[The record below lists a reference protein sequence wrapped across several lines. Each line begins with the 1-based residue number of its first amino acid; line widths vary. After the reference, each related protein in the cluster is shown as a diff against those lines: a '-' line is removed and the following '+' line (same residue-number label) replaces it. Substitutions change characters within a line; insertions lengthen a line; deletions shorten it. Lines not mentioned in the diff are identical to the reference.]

1 MHLYK
6 YIFYDLNKF
15 FFPDLQN
22 ILKMLRLSKVLN
34 KNRGSYRG
42 FSVLKSKTINN
53 TDFKV
58 GQEIEGFT
66 VKEVRPITD
75 FQLTALRLEHKKS
88 GADYLHIDRNDTN
101 NVFSVAFRTTPKHSN
116 GLPHILEHT
125 TLCGSKKF
133 PCRDPFFK
141 MLNRSMANFMNAMT
155 APDYTFYPFCTENQS
170 DYYNLMS
177 VYLDAVFNPM
187 LRESDF
193 RQEGWRLE
201 HKNVDDKSS
210 PIEIKGVVYNEM
222 KGVYSDNQQIY
233 NEHFLNKILPTNTY
247 GINSGGDPNVIP
259 SLTHSDLV
267 EFHDRYYHPSNSR
280 FYSYGNFNLEN
291 HLQFLN
297 DTFLKNCASDLSI
310 KDETKVPNEKHWTSP
325 RRAHVSCREDP
336 MIPKDKQSSLSIGT
350 LWSDITN
357 TQETFELAIL
367 SRLLLNGPNAKF
379 YKSLIEPNI
388 GTDFSAA
395 TGFTDQTRDSFFAVG
410 LQGLNVS
417 DFERVESIYEDT
429 IKSAIKEGFD
439 ERDIDNILHSVEL
452 SMRHQTSNFG
462 LQLLYGTLPIWNHDG
477 NVLDSMCVSE
487 KIDKFK
493 NKLSDQPNYLQSL
506 VDKYLL
512 NNKHKLVMTMSP
524 ENNYEELRIENE
536 EKLLKEKLAPL
547 TDSDKENIYKQGL
560 ELREQQDAVQDI
572 TCLPSLSLND
582 LKKTTDSVPLQ
593 KEQINNTPVFIFPQ
607 PTNQVTYFRSLINT
621 SHLSN
626 DLKNLI
632 PLFCNVVTRMG
643 TTSMDFRQFDQL
655 VRKSTGGLHVSQSI
669 IDSPRDI
676 FNMKEAVVLNS
687 HCLDKNVDDM
697 FDLWKQLF
705 TQVTFQDENRF
716 KTLVQEEASSL
727 ANSISGSGHMYAM
740 LCATAGINPIDAQRE
755 SYGGLQY
762 VSSMKQIAQMKDLSP
777 ILKKLEDIGKQ
788 ILNKNTMKC
797 SLTVVDDNTQA
808 IKGLESF
815 LNTIAGNWNLSNEYN
830 QVEKSKND
838 VNNCFHHVLPFSVNY
853 CAKALPGVHY
863 GHKDFAPL
871 KVLCKY
877 ISSKYLLTTVREKNG
892 AYGSGASLS
901 TSGSIQMYSY
911 RDPKPV
917 ETFHAFDR
925 SCDWVNNKKI
935 TLEELNEAK
944 LAIFQGIDHPVA
956 PMAKGNALFFY
967 DMDEQIRQEHRNQI
981 MNVKIEDILYV
992 ANLYFSSKHFAKA
1005 LIGPANNAF
1014 GLETNWNVTN
1024 HEDL

>member
-1 MHLYK
+1 
-6 YIFYDLNKF
+6 
-15 FFPDLQN
+15 
-22 ILKMLRLSKVLN
+22 MLRLSRALN
-34 KNRGSYRG
+34 KHRGNVRNLT
-42 FSVLKSKTINN
+42 VLKTNSNN
-53 TDFKV
+53 TNFDV
-58 GQEIEGFT
+58 GQEIEGF
-66 VKEVRPITD
+66 VIKEIRPVTD

-155 APDYTFYPFCTENQS
+155 APDYTFYPFCTENKS

-201 HKNVDDKSS
+201 HKDVDDKSS

-233 NEHFLNKILPTNTY
+233 NEHFLNYILPSNTY
-247 GINSGGDPNVIP
+247 GINSGGDPMVIP

-267 EFHDRYYHPSNSR
+267 SFHDKYYHPSNSR

-291 HLQFLN
+291 HLKFLN
-297 DTFLKNCASDLSI
+297 DTFLKNCSSDLSV
-310 KDETKVPNEKHWTSP
+310 KDESKVPNEKRWTSSK
-325 RRAHVSCREDP
+325 RAHVTCREDP

-367 SRLLLNGPNAKF
+367 ARLLLNGPNAKF

-410 LQGLNVS
+410 LQGLNES

-429 IKSAIKEGFD
+429 IKSVIEEGFD
-439 ERDIDNILHSVEL
+439 NRDIDNILHSVEL

-477 NVLDSMCVSE
+477 NILDSMCVSD
-487 KIDKFK
+487 KIEEFK
-493 NKLSDQPNYLQSL
+493 KKLNDQPNYLQLL
-506 VDKYLL
+506 VDRYLL

-524 ENNYEELRIENE
+524 ANNYEDLRKENE

-547 TDSDKENIYKQGL
+547 SDADKQNIYQLGL
-560 ELREQQDAVQDI
+560 ELRQQQDAIQDV

-582 LKKTTDSVPLQ
+582 LKKTTDTVPL
-593 KEQINNTPVFIFPQ
+593 KKKSINSTPVFIFPQ
-607 PTNQVTYFRSLINT
+607 PTNQVTYFKSLINT
-621 SHLSN
+621 SHLSD

-643 TTSMDFRQFDQL
+643 TKSLDFRQFDQL
-655 VRKSTGGLHVSQSI
+655 ARKSTGGLQMSQAI
-669 IDSPRDI
+669 IDSPTNL
-676 FNMKEAVVLNS
+676 FNMKETIILNS
-687 HCLDKNVDDM
+687 HCLDKNVNEM
-697 FDLWKQLF
+697 FDLWTQIF
-705 TQVTFQDENRF
+705 TQVTFQDQNRF

-755 SYGGLQY
+755 IYGGLEY
-762 VSSMKQIAQMKDLSP
+762 VSSMKKIAQLEDLSP
-777 ILKKLEDIGKQ
+777 ILKKLEEISQQ
-788 ILNKNTMKC
+788 ILNKTTMK
-797 SLTVVDDNTQA
+797 SALTIVDDNSNA
-808 IKGLESF
+808 VKSLESF
-815 LNTIAGNWNLSNEYN
+815 LNTISGHWNLLNEYN
-830 QVEKSKND
+830 KVEKQDSSI
-838 VNNCFHHVLPFSVNY
+838 NCLHHVLPFSVNY

-863 GHKDFAPL
+863 AHKDFAPL

-877 ISSKYLLTTVREKNG
+877 LSSKYLLPTVREKNG

-901 TSGSIQMYSY
+901 MSGSIQMYSY

-917 ETFHAFDR
+917 ETFQAFDQA
-925 SCDWVNNKKI
+925 CDWMNNRKV

-956 PMAKGNALFFY
+956 PMAKGGALFLY
-967 DMDEQIRQEHRNQI
+967 DLDEQIKQEHRNQI
-981 MNVKIEDILYV
+981 MNVTIDDIMNV
-992 ANLYFSSKHFAKA
+992 TNQYFSNSNFAKA
-1005 LIGPANNAF
+1005 LIGPANNEIK
-1014 GLETNWNVTN
+1014 ETTWKITN

>member
-1 MHLYK
+1 
-6 YIFYDLNKF
+6 
-15 FFPDLQN
+15 
-22 ILKMLRLSKVLN
+22 MLRLSRVLN
-34 KNRGSYRG
+34 KNRTNIRG
-42 FSVLKSKTINN
+42 LSVLKTTSSIN
-53 TDFKV
+53 TSFQV
-58 GQEIEGFT
+58 GQEIEGFV
-66 VKEVRPITD
+66 VKEIRPVDD
-75 FQLTALRLEHKKS
+75 FQLTALRLQHKQS

-101 NVFSVAFRTTPKHSN
+101 NVFSIAFRTTPKNST

-201 HKNVDDKSS
+201 YKNIDDKNS

-233 NEHFLNKILPTNTY
+233 NEHFLNNILPSNTY
-247 GINSGGDPNVIP
+247 GVNSGGDPNVIP

-267 EFHDRYYHPSNSR
+267 DFHYKYYHPSNSR

-297 DTFLKNCASDLSI
+297 DTFLKNCLADLSI
-310 KDETKVPNEKHWTSP
+310 KDETKVPNEKRWTSP

-336 MIPKDKQSSLSIGT
+336 MVPKDKQSSLSIGT

-357 TQETFELAIL
+357 THETFELAIL

-379 YKSLIEPNI
+379 YKTLIEPNI

-395 TGFTDQTRDSFFAVG
+395 TGFTDQTRDSFFTVG

-439 ERDIDNILHSVEL
+439 QRDIDNILHSVEL

-477 NVLDSMCVSE
+477 NIIDSMCVSE
-487 KIDKFK
+487 KIDEFK
-493 NKLSDQPNYLQSL
+493 NKLTDQPNYLQLL

-524 ENNYEELRIENE
+524 ENNYEELRIKNEN
-536 EKLLKEKLAPL
+536 KILKEKLASL
-547 TDSDKENIYKQGL
+547 SDADKDHIYQQGL
-560 ELREQQDAVQDI
+560 ELRKQQDAIQDV

-582 LKKTTDSVPLQ
+582 LKKTTDSIPL
-593 KEQINNTPVFIFPQ
+593 KNKSINNTPVFIFPQ
-607 PTNQVTYFRSLINT
+607 PTNQVTYFRSLLNT
-621 SHLSN
+621 SHLPN
-626 DLKNLI
+626 NLKNLI

-643 TTSMDFRQFDQL
+643 TSSIDFRQFDQL

-669 IDSPRDI
+669 IDSPI
-676 FNMKEAVVLNS
+676 YKLNMKETVILNS
-687 HCLDKNVDDM
+687 HCLDKNVNEM
-697 FDLWKQLF
+697 FDLWKHIF
-705 TQVTFQDENRF
+705 TQANFEDENRF

-755 SYGGLQY
+755 LYGGLQY
-762 VSSMKQIAQMKDLSP
+762 VDSMKKIAQMDDLLP
-777 ILKKLEDIGKQ
+777 ILKQLEVISKQ
-788 ILNKNTMKC
+788 LLNKSSMKC
-797 SLTVVDDNTQA
+797 SLTVVEDNSKA
-808 IKGLESF
+808 FKGLESF
-815 LNTIAGNWNLSNEYN
+815 LNSIPGNWDLSTEYN
-830 QVEKSKND
+830 KVEKQYTSD
-838 VNNCFHHVLPFSVNY
+838 NCFHHVLPFSVSY

-863 GHKDFAPL
+863 SHKDFAAL
-871 KVLCKY
+871 RVLCKY
-877 ISSKYLLTTVREKNG
+877 LSSKYLLPTVREKNG
-892 AYGSGASLS
+892 AYGSGASVS
-901 TSGSIQMYSY
+901 TSGSIQMFSY

-917 ETFHAFDR
+917 ETFQAFDR
-925 SCDWVNNKKI
+925 ACDWVNSKKI
-935 TLEELNEAK
+935 TIEELNEAK

-956 PMAKGNALFFY
+956 PMAKGNALFFH
-967 DMDEQIRQEHRNQI
+967 DLDEQIKQEHRNQV
-981 MNVKIEDILYV
+981 MNVKIDDIMNV
-992 ANLYFSSKHFAKA
+992 ANIYFSNTNFAKA
-1005 LIGPANNAF
+1005 LIGPANDIIN
-1014 GLETNWNVTN
+1014 LETAWNVTN

>member
-1 MHLYK
+1 
-6 YIFYDLNKF
+6 
-15 FFPDLQN
+15 
-22 ILKMLRLSKVLN
+22 MLRLSKALN
-34 KNRGSYRG
+34 KHSGNIRGLSILRT
-42 FSVLKSKTINN
+42 KTPNN
-53 TDFKV
+53 TTVEV
-58 GQEIEGFT
+58 GQEIEGFV
-66 VKEVRPITD
+66 VKEVRPVAD
-75 FQLTALRLEHKKS
+75 FQLTALRLEHQKS
-88 GADYLHIDRNDTN
+88 GADYLHIDRNDSN
-101 NVFSVAFRTTPKHSN
+101 NVFSVAFRTTPKQSN

-125 TLCGSKKF
+125 TLCGSKNF

-201 HKNVDDKSS
+201 HKDVDDKNS

-233 NEHFLNKILPTNTY
+233 NEHFLNNILPSNTY

-267 EFHDRYYHPSNSR
+267 AFHQRYYHPSNSR

-291 HLQFLN
+291 HLKFLN
-297 DTFLKNCASDLSI
+297 DTFLKDCLADPSI
-310 KDETKVPNEKHWTSP
+310 KDETKVPNEKRWTTSK
-325 RRAHVSCREDP
+325 RAHIACREDP
-336 MIPKDKQSSLSIGT
+336 MVPKDKQSSLSIGT

-379 YKSLIEPNI
+379 YKTLIEPNI

-395 TGFTDQTRDSFFAVG
+395 TGFTDQTRDTFFAVG

-439 ERDIDNILHSVEL
+439 NRDIDNILHSVEL

-462 LQLLYGTLPIWNHDG
+462 LQLLYGTLPVWNHDG
-477 NVLDSMCVSE
+477 NILDSMCVSK
-487 KIDKFK
+487 KIDEFK
-493 NKLSDQPNYLQSL
+493 KKLSNQPNYLQSL

-512 NNKHKLVMTMSP
+512 NNNHKLVMTMSP
-524 ENNYEELRIENE
+524 ENNFEEFRKENE
-536 EKLLKEKLAPL
+536 DKLLKEKLAL
-547 TDSDKENIYKQGL
+547 LSDVDKENIYVQGL
-560 ELREQQDAVQDI
+560 NLRKQQDATQDV
-572 TCLPSLSLND
+572 TCLPSLSLDD
-582 LKKTTDSVPLQ
+582 LKKTTDSVPLIR
-593 KEQINNTPVFIFPQ
+593 KNIYSTPVFIFPQ

-621 SHLSN
+621 SHLSH
-626 DLKNLI
+626 DLKTLI

-643 TTSMDFRQFDQL
+643 TKSMDFRQFDQL
-655 VRKSTGGLHVSQSI
+655 VRKSTGGLQVSQSI
-669 IDSPRDI
+669 IDSPKNLFD
-676 FNMKEAVVLNS
+676 MKESVILNS
-687 HCLDKNVDDM
+687 HCLDKNVDEM
-697 FDLWKQLF
+697 FDLWKQIF
-705 TQVTFQDENRF
+705 TQVTFEDENRF
-716 KTLVQEEASSL
+716 KTLLQEEASSL

-755 SYGGLQY
+755 TYGGLQY
-762 VSSMKQIAQMKDLSP
+762 VSTMKKIAQIDDLLP
-777 ILKKLEDIGKQ
+777 ILKKLEEIGTK

-797 SLTVVDDNTQA
+797 SLTIVENNSMAV
-808 IKGLESF
+808 KGLEGF
-815 LNTIAGNWNLSNEYN
+815 LNTIVGNWEQPNDYN
-830 QVEKSKND
+830 KIDKLD
-838 VNNCFHHVLPFSVNY
+838 NNAKYFHHVLPFSVNY

-863 GHKDFAPL
+863 THKHFAPL
-871 KVLCKY
+871 KILCKY
-877 ISSKYLLTTVREKNG
+877 ISSKYLLPTVREKNG

-901 TSGSIQMYSY
+901 MSGSIQMFSY
-911 RDPKPV
+911 RDPKPI
-917 ETFHAFDR
+917 ETFEAFDGA
-925 SCDWVNNKKI
+925 CNWVNSKKI
-935 TLEELNEAK
+935 TIEELNEAK

-956 PMAKGNALFFY
+956 PMSKGNALFFN
-967 DMDEQIRQEHRNQI
+967 DMDHHIRQEHRNQI
-981 MNVKIEDILYV
+981 MNVKVEDLLNV
-992 ANLYFSSKHFAKA
+992 ANLYFSNTHFSKA
-1005 LIGPANNAF
+1005 LIGPANNDIHL
-1014 GLETNWNVTN
+1014 GTNWNVTN